1 MITALDTNVLL
12 DIWVPDPVFGEKSWR
27 AVMAADERGGLD
39 ICEVD
44 YSELAPRFATQA
56 EFDRMLD
63 DLDIKVMPVPRM
75 AAFQAGHAWDRYRK
89 AGGKRTRIMAD
100 FLIGA
105 HAASAADQF
114 ITRDQGFYRSHF
126 SQLVVIDPALL

>member
-12 DIWVPDPVFGEKSWR
+12 DIWLPDPVFAQKSWE
-27 AVMAADERGGLD
+27 AVVAADERGGLV
-39 ICEVD
+39 ICEVV
-44 YSELAPRFATQA
+44 YAELAPRFATQEA
-56 EFDRMLD
+56 FDRLLD
-63 DLDIKVMPVPRM
+63 DLGIKVTPVPKR

-105 HAASAADQF
+105 HASVVADQF
-114 ITRDQGFYRSHF
+114 MTRDQGFYRSYF
-126 SQLVVIDPALL
+126 ARLAVFDPSQV